1 MIDFSGYFKSYLDVL
16 PILLIVLSL
25 YWTRIVGG
33 PWVPSSMQVIY
44 RMLDMA
50 EVHPDDVVY
59 DLGCGDGRVLV
70 AAAKRYHARAV
81 GIEIDPIR
89 YLWCQILI
97 SVLGLRKQ
105 VRIIFGNLFN
115 TDLSEADVVVCYL
128 MPDALS
134 KLESKLKTE
143 LEPGSRIVSNKF
155 SFPTLEM
162 VKKDGNA
169 ILYTISNQSEINSL

>member
-1 MIDFSGYFKSYLDVL
+1 MVDFSGYFKSYLDVL
-16 PILLIVLSL
+16 PILLIVISI

-50 EVHPDDVVY
+50 GVGPDDTVY
-59 DLGCGDGRVLV
+59 DLGCGDGRILV

-89 YLWCQILI
+89 YLWCQLLI

-105 VRIIFGNLFN
+105 VHIIFGNLFN

-134 KLESKLKTE
+134 KLENKLKTE
-143 LEPGSRIVSNKF
+143 LKPGKRIVSNKF
-155 SFPTLEM
+155 SFPTLDL
-162 VKKDGNA
+162 VTKDGNA
-169 ILYTISNQSEINSL
+169 ILYTITPN

>member
-1 MIDFSGYFKSYLDVL
+1 MVDFSGYFKSYLDVL
-16 PILLIVLSL
+16 PILLIVISI

-50 EVHPDDVVY
+50 GVGPDDTVY
-59 DLGCGDGRVLV
+59 DLGCGDGRILV

-81 GIEIDPIR
+81 GIGIDPIR

-105 VRIIFGNLFN
+105 VHIIFGNLFSM
-115 TDLSEADVVVCYL
+115 DLSEADVVVCYL

-134 KLESKLKTE
+134 KLENKLKTE
-143 LEPGSRIVSNKF
+143 LEPGKRIVSNKF
-155 SFPTLEM
+155 SFPTLDL
-162 VKKDGNA
+162 VTKDGNA
-169 ILYTISNQSEINSL
+169 ILYTITPN

>member
-1 MIDFSGYFKSYLDVL
+1 MFDISGYLKSYLDVL
-16 PILLIVLSL
+16 PILLIVISI

-50 EVHPDDVVY
+50 DVGPDDTVY
-59 DLGCGDGRVLV
+59 DLGCGDGRILV

-89 YLWCQILI
+89 YLWCQLLI

-105 VRIIFGNLFN
+105 VQIIFGNLFN

-134 KLESKLKTE
+134 KLENKLKTE
-143 LEPGSRIVSNKF
+143 LKPGKRIVSNKF
-155 SFPTLEM
+155 SFPTLDL
-162 VKKDGNA
+162 VTKDGNA
-169 ILYTISNQSEINSL
+169 FLYIITPN

>member
-1 MIDFSGYFKSYLDVL
+1 MVDFSGYFKSYIDFL
-16 PILLIVLSL
+16 PILLVVISL

-33 PWVPSSMQVIY
+33 PWVPSSMQVIH

-50 EVHPDDVVY
+50 EVGPNDTVY

-70 AAAKRYHARAV
+70 AAAKRYHAQAV

-105 VRIIFGNLFN
+105 VKIIFGNLFN
-115 TDLSEADVVVCYL
+115 ADLSKADIVVCYL

-134 KLESKLKTE
+134 KLEKKLKTE
-143 LEPGSRIVSNKF
+143 LEPGKRIVSNKF

-169 ILYTISNQSEINSL
+169 ILYTITPN